1 MISIY
6 KGKKPIK
13 SVFINND
20 NKLLDLSK
28 NNLFACFL
36 SVGKNNNTDSK
47 YIWINTCSN
56 KLINDIDCMGLE
68 FDDEK
73 YYGWI
78 SNGLNIPKD
87 KYISHSIDIKHFT
100 KLNITYQ
107 FGIKVDNINSFEI
120 GLPHIYYICSSGKSI
135 LLKITETSREEIIRD
150 CLNYNETMKI
160 SIVIENGNRL
170 FIYLD
175 EKIIYS
181 KINNPIIAKY
191 PRINLNTTL
200 NSSNI
205 SPSGRYYYL
214 LIYDRYF
221 SDIDVLNNNN
231 ILDIYFYDYYEKYKV
246 LDINGKDPLIHIDKN
261 LIRDNSIYKNHFAV
275 YTYFKGMN
283 CINKRNK
290 YIFNKY
296 DKNHISCINRKLI
309 YDEFT
314 LELFIE
320 KTEEIYQNNT
330 YILGNF
336 NEGYYGF
343 RIGLNSNGIIIEFS
357 QYKKHPIIFTYNLNY
372 YDNNNSIA
380 LLYKNNKFT
389 LIINNKE
396 VLKNKSVKFYN
407 FYNDLSF
414 YLGSQN
420 LDWDKYTGNISRLR
434 IYKKKLDLDII
445 KNNNKVDLLQY
456 DNFY

>member
-1 MISIY
+1 MVIY
-6 KGKKPIK
+6 KGKKRIH
-13 SVFINND
+13 SVYISKD
-20 NKLLDLSK
+20 NKLLSLPKD
-28 NNLFACFL
+28 NLLACFL
-36 SVGKNNNTDSK
+36 SIGKDNNTDSK
-47 YIWINTCSN
+47 YNWINMCSN
-56 KLINDIDCMGLE
+56 KVITDIDCKGLE
-68 FDDEK
+68 FNNES

-78 SNGLNIPKD
+78 SNGLNISKT
-87 KYISHSIDIKHFT
+87 KYIIHNIDISQFV
-100 KLNITYQ
+100 KLNMTYQ
-107 FGIKVDNINSFEI
+107 FGIKIDENNSFEI
-120 GLPHIYYICSSGKSI
+120 GLPHIYSICSSGKSI

-150 CLNYNETMKI
+150 CLTYNETMKI

-191 PRINLNTTL
+191 PRININTSL

-221 SDIDVLNNNN
+221 SDIDIMNNND
-231 ILDIYFYDYYEKYKV
+231 ILDNYFYDYYEKDKV
-246 LDINGKDPLIHIDKN
+246 LDINGRDPLIFIDRN
-261 LIRDNSIYKNHFAV
+261 LLRDNSIYKNHFNI

-283 CINKRNK
+283 SNYNIRNK

-296 DKNHISCINRKLI
+296 DKENISCINRKLI

-314 LELFIE
+314 IELFIE
-320 KTEEIYQNNT
+320 KTEEVYANNT
-330 YILGNF
+330 YILGNY

-343 RIGLNSNGIIIEFS
+343 RVGLNLNGLIIEFA
-357 QYKKHPIIFTYNLNY
+357 QYKKYPIVFTYNLDY
-372 YDNNNSIA
+372 YNKDNSIV
-380 LLYKNNKFT
+380 LSYKNNKFS

-396 VLKNKSVKFYN
+396 VLKNKTVKFYN
-407 FYNDLSF
+407 FYNDLYF

-434 IYKKKLDLDII
+434 IYKKQLSLDLI
-445 KNNNKVDLLQY
+445 KNNNKVDLMQY
-456 DNFY
+456 EKFY